1 MSEPLVEEALRP
13 LLAHARAAHPGV
25 QVTDGDFFAHVRRHC
40 EAPPA
45 PDAAAQLYF
54 ALACVH
60 GDSAALEAFEAQY
73 APLLVQSARR
83 AKLADAD
90 AEEVAQQLRVF
101 LLVGEGESPPKLV
114 EYAGRGDLRG
124 WLRVVAMRA
133 ALRVARRGAG
143 AGGEGRSGD
152 DDAVLAVRSTGDD
165 PELGYLKAVYRTAF
179 RAAFAAAITSLE
191 GREKTLLRQHL
202 VDGLTID
209 EIAPLYGV
217 HRATAARWLEKA
229 RELLLTRVR
238 HEFADR
244 ARVSDRELV
253 SVLRL
258 VESRLD
264 ITLRRLLA

>member
-1 MSEPLVEEALRP
+1 MSEPFPEDALRP
-13 LLAHARAAHPGV
+13 LLAHARSTHPGV

-40 EAPPA
+40 ETPPA
-45 PDAAAQLYF
+45 PEAAAQLYF
-54 ALACVH
+54 ALACVR
-60 GDSAALEAFEAQY
+60 GDATALEEFEAQY
-73 APLLVQSARR
+73 APILVQSARR

-90 AEEVAQQLRVF
+90 AEEVAQQLRVL
-101 LLVGEGESPPKLV
+101 LLVGEGESAPKLA

-133 ALRVARRGAG
+133 ALRVAKRGGG
-143 AGGEGRSGD
+143 ATDGRGGD

-179 RAAFAAAITSLE
+179 RAAFAAAIESLE
-191 GREKTLLRQHL
+191 ARDKTLLRQHL

-258 VESRLD
+258 LESRLE